1 MDIIEFTKLINGSL
15 KYEIKNC
22 VLTLTGYYTGKQI
35 SLDLSKITAEMLEEL
50 AADDEEEIEDD
61 DDSDLE
67 WWQK

>member
-15 KYEIKNC
+15 KYEIHNG

-35 SLDLSKITAEMLEEL
+35 RLDLSKITAEMLEEI

-61 DDSDLE
+61 DSDLE

>member
-15 KYEIKNC
+15 KYEIQNC

-50 AADDEEEIEDD
+50 AAN